1 MTAPGQKQPGGAEAA
16 GSAQKQ
22 PGAAEGGNG
31 EMAEAEQAAEAGR
44 EAEAEAGRE
53 AEAEEGAEEARVEV
67 GRQPRGK
74 GTSARTCRRSCGS
87 IASSG
92 SGLAEVGG
100 DHRGGGSSGE
110 AFAFTAALK
119 VQGAAERPCVLR
131 PLAFAK
137 AA

>member
-22 PGAAEGGNG
+22 PGAAEGGNE
-31 EMAEAEQAAEAGR
+31 EMAEPEQAAEAGR

-53 AEAEEGAEEARVEV
+53 AEAEAGAEEARVEV

-92 SGLAEVGG
+92 SGLAE
-100 DHRGGGSSGE
+100 E
-110 AFAFTAALK
+110 TIAAA
-119 VQGAAERPCVLR
+119 GAAERPSR
-131 PLAFAK
+131 SHWRSRSKEQRRGLAC
-137 AA
+137 